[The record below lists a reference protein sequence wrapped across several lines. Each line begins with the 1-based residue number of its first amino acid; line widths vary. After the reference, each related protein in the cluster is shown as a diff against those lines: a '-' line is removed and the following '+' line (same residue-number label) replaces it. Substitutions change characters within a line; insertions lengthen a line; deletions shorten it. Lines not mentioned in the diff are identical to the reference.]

1 MRHPYSAFL
10 GRVEKPSRYLGGE
23 YQQIRKDSPTVEA
36 RVCLAFPD
44 VYEIGMSHL
53 GTKILYGI
61 LNQDPRIACERAF
74 APWGDCEAEIRLAGL
89 PLVTLES
96 AAPLGSFDV
105 LGISLQYELTYTNVL
120 NLIDLAGLPL
130 RAAERGDGAPLVL
143 CGGPTATHPE
153 PLAPF
158 IDAFFIGEAEEAL
171 PSLVLESARLRRA
184 GVPRR
189 ERLIRL
195 AQAFPLYVPELYALA
210 RDPDSGFL
218 VVGAPTD
225 PRVPARPKRVWVA
238 DLNRFP
244 FPDDSPLPF
253 GEAIFD
259 RMAVEVARGC
269 TEGCRF
275 CQAGMIYRPV
285 RERDPVAIIDAVVS
299 GVKKGGYDET
309 ALTSLSTADY
319 SCVTPLV
326 KTAMARLRD
335 EKVSLSV
342 SSLRAYGLNDDLLAE
357 MATMR
362 AGGLTFA
369 PEAGTQRMRDVITKN
384 VTEEDIIESAHRV
397 FSRGFQRMKLYFM
410 IGLPTETDEDVRGI
424 VETAARVQA
433 IGRGYFPGA
442 AIVASVSTHVP
453 KPHTPFQWAAMDSEA
468 ETARKQ
474 KLLADTARRLRVE
487 LKMHENAQSHLEAIF
502 SRGDREVAPIL
513 ERAFQLGCRFD
524 GWDDQLR
531 MDLWDQAIAEVE
543 AEAPIDLQRYLGT
556 IPVTAHLP
564 WDHIDIALEDG
575 FLAREYRKAL
585 KDRLSPPCGKPYK
598 KLLHPSSV
606 EEAVAG
612 GADKLICYD
621 CGVACDLTAMKAERL
636 SYLRR
641 MNAWTRPVVLD
652 GARLLESR
660 RPRGARTDQT
670 AGGVAA
676 QTTAAEAG
684 PSSESESGAGA
695 GTEVE
700 ATTAAA
706 PAGGKRARGAR
717 PQPPAR
723 TRQGEPVRVR
733 LRYTKLGRVSFLGHL
748 DLVRHL
754 PRIFR
759 RAGLELFY
767 SVGFHPKPELTYGP
781 ALGLGIPSLGELLD
795 VKLNE
800 EVAPDELLG
809 RLQDRTID
817 GVSWLSA
824 VRLGDNDRALGR
836 VLGRSTLW
844 ARLPAGACADDG
856 LALWRGGSPI
866 RVKRTGE
873 GSGVGRMIDIRHAV
887 RWLGPAQGIEDAA
900 VHRSRLARLEWEDEG
915 PCDPAR
921 LVELQLAI
929 STDTSAKPVEVIEG
943 LFGVEVARDTA
954 FARISLWA
962 EEGGQL
968 IDPMD
973 IAAFRKL
980 PSSSAPAPTLPPSP
994 AAHIS
999 DQVSHPG

>member
-1 MRHPYSAFL
+1 MRHPYAAFL
-10 GRVEKPSRYLGGE
+10 NLVEKPSRYLGGE
-23 YQQIRKDSPTVEA
+23 YQEARKDLGAVDA

-61 LNQDPRIACERAF
+61 LNKHPRIACERAF
-74 APWGDCEAEIRLAGL
+74 SPWVDCEAQIRAHGL

-96 AAPLGSFDV
+96 ADPLGVFDV
-105 LGISLQYELTYTNVL
+105 IGISLQYELTYTNVL

-130 RAAERGDGAPLVL
+130 RAAERGDAAPLIL

-171 PSLVLESARLRRA
+171 PALVLEFAALRRA

-189 ERLIRL
+189 ERLIQL
-195 AQAFPLYVPELYALA
+195 AAHYPLYVPELYATA
-210 RDPDSGFL
+210 RDPEAGFV
-218 VVGAPTD
+218 VVGAPVD
-225 PRVPARPKRVWVA
+225 SRVPARPKRVWVK
-238 DLNRFP
+238 DINRFP
-244 FPDDSPLPF
+244 FPDDSPLPY

-285 RERDPVAIIDAVVS
+285 RERDPVQVIETLLA

-309 ALTSLSTADY
+309 SLTSLSTADY

-326 KTAMARLRD
+326 KTAMAKLRD

-397 FSRGFQRMKLYFM
+397 FSRGFHRMKLYFM

-433 IGRGYFPGA
+433 IGRRYQAGA
-442 AIVASVSTHVP
+442 VVTASVSTHVP

-474 KLLADTARRLRVE
+474 GLLAQAAQKLRVD
-487 LKMHENAQSHLEAIF
+487 LKMHENYQSHLEAVF
-502 SRGDREVAPIL
+502 SRGDRDVSDVL
-513 ERAFQLGCRFD
+513 ERAFRLGCRFD
-524 GWDDQLR
+524 SWDEQLR
-531 MDLWDQAIAEVE
+531 MDLWDQAISETQTASGLEVE
-543 AEAPIDLQRYLGT
+543 RYLGT

-564 WDHIDIALEDG
+564 WDHIDIDLEPD
-575 FLAREYRKAL
+575 FLLKEYRKAL

-606 EEAVAG
+606 AAAEAG
-612 GADKLICYD
+612 HKDKLICYD
-621 CGVACDLTAMKAERL
+621 CGVACDLGGMKEERL
-636 SYLRR
+636 FYLRR
-641 MNAWTRPVVLD
+641 MNAWTKPVDAAPVARMGD
-652 GARLLESR
+652 PAVADEPMEGADAAGAPVGARAKRS
-660 RPRGARTDQT
+660 ART
-670 AGGVAA
+670 
-676 QTTAAEAG
+676 
-684 PSSESESGAGA
+684 
-695 GTEVE
+695 
-700 ATTAAA
+700 
-706 PAGGKRARGAR
+706 
-717 PQPPAR
+717 QPP
-723 TRQGEPVRVR
+723 TRIAQGEAYRVR
-733 LRYTKLGRVSFLGHL
+733 LRYTKLGRVAFLGHL

-759 RAGLELFY
+759 RAGVELNY
-767 SVGFHPKPELTYGP
+767 SIGFHPKPELSFGP

-795 VKLNE
+795 VKLGE
-800 EVAPDELLG
+800 PIAASELAR
-809 RLQDRTID
+809 RLQLVTLD
-817 GVSWLSA
+817 GVNWLGGVA
-824 VRLGDNDRALGR
+824 LGHNDRALGR
-836 VLGRSTLW
+836 VIARGEFW
-844 ARLPAGACADDG
+844 ARLPAGISARPGVEIAAG
-856 LALWRGGSPI
+856 AQPI
-866 RVKRTGE
+866 TVKRRGE
-873 GSGVGRMIDIRHAV
+873 GSGVGRMIDV
-887 RWLGPAQGIEDAA
+887 RRALVSMATPVAGALETKRVCRQ
-900 VHRSRLARLEWEDEG
+900 LEWDLSGESEADLVRFHLAVSAEG
-915 PCDPAR
+915 
-921 LVELQLAI
+921 
-929 STDTSAKPVEVIEG
+929 SAKPIEVIE
-943 LFGVEVARDTA
+943 
-954 FARISLWA
+954 SLWGLDVA
-962 EEGGQL
+962 AQTSIARVALWGVDADRL
-968 IDPMD
+968 IDPLD
-973 IAAFRKL
+973 ADSLRQAVSIV
-980 PSSSAPAPTLPPSP
+980 PAPPGGPL
-994 AAHIS
+994 AAEAVGAIAS
-999 DQVSHPG
+999 